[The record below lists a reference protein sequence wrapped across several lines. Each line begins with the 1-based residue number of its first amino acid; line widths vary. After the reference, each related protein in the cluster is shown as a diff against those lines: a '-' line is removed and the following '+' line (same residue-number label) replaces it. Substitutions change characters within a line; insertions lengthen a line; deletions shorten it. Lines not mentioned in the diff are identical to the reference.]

1 MKSSRV
7 IIIIVLLLLVFG
19 GFSGWQYAHRR
30 IYRELQAVERVMGA
44 HPDSALSLLRK
55 ISSPDRLHGRNRAY
69 YALLL
74 TQAYYKN
81 YLPVTDDSLIRIAAD
96 YYASGSDSLRK
107 SQSYFYLAQVYRDL
121 GDRRRSL
128 DCFHRADL
136 SAEGCRDYK
145 YLSLLYYHWGCLL
158 QEEKPYSEGLSKL
171 YRANFY
177 EKLLGDTARWVYS
190 LMEMG
195 WSYILLEKYDS
206 AYYCLSKGLELE
218 NRYDRN
224 LYKLSALHHRLA
236 ICYYLNG
243 KYREALYHLNK
254 ETWEEGSAPRRRADL
269 MKGRSFAGL
278 QQLDSARYYIERI
291 RQEDDL
297 DAMLEYNL
305 MSSRLCRQEGDFRQA
320 LAYHEQYSLYV
331 DSLTHR
337 RENERVMQWQKKYD
351 YSLVRNENMRLKTE
365 SQQKDIVTLVCIIIL
380 LLLVPFLYAVYL
392 RFKRR
397 KESFLRRQHQLM
409 EANIQSLQAKDSELL
424 RIRQELASKER
435 KWRESV
441 FLSDPLVKHIDTFV
455 QLSLLDKDRL
465 SSSYKL
471 SGADLD
477 HLISLLNSCH
487 NNYVSRLQSEFPG
500 LKEIE
505 MSICCLLRMHIKNRD
520 ICYLLGISDDAL
532 KKRKYRIK
540 TDKLHLR
547 DAEISLE
554 DFLCSY

>member
-1 MKSSRV
+1 MERLLYGAAYYEEYLPVDRLEKDVEMMKAAGINVVRIAESTWSTCEPQDG
-7 IIIIVLLLLVFG
+7 VFD
-19 GFSGWQYAHRR
+19 FSH
-30 IYRELQAVERVMGA
+30 VERVLDAMEQAGISVIIGTPTYAVPTWMVKAYPEVLATTKQGQGIYGA
-44 HPDSALSLLRK
+44 RQIMDITNPVSLVYAERVIRK
-55 ISSPDRLHGRNRAY
+55 LMEHTAHRSCAIGFQLDNETKY
-69 YALLL
+69 YGTAG
-74 TQAYYKN
+74 KN
-81 YLPVTDDSLIRIAAD
+81 VQQ
-96 YYASGSDSLRK
+96 G
-107 SQSYFYLAQVYRDL
+107 FV
-121 GDRRRSL
+121 
-128 DCFHRADL
+128 
-136 SAEGCRDYK
+136 K
-145 YLSLLYYHWGCLL
+145 YLR
-158 QEEKPYSEGLSKL
+158 EK
-171 YRANFY
+171 F
-177 EKLLGDTARWVYS
+177 
-190 LMEMG
+190 
-195 WSYILLEKYDS
+195 
-206 AYYCLSKGLELE
+206 
-218 NRYDRN
+218 
-224 LYKLSALHHRLA
+224 
-236 ICYYLNG
+236 
-243 KYREALYHLNK
+243 
-254 ETWEEGSAPRRRADL
+254 
-269 MKGRSFAGL
+269 
-278 QQLDSARYYIERI
+278 Q
-291 RQEDDL
+291 DDL

-471 SGADLD
+471 SGADWD

-505 MSICCLLRMHIKNRD
+505 ISICCLLRMHIKNRD